1 MIMTTI
7 REDQDSEARNN
18 TNISLTIDD
27 VYNLLVTEIQIP
39 TLQSIPLDT
48 YQNIATL
55 LGNIKGQGYE
65 GIEAKIRDRM
75 VEMISKS
82 AQLLLEC
89 RHQKLKE
96 YQHEILSS
104 SSSAATAVDYSKLTD
119 EEKYILDGENESDK
133 RRNAVLAATING
145 RPKVMESMS
154 AKIRAKQIVIRFIKS
169 MEQFVG
175 VDMTKYGPFQEED
188 VAVLPFENAR
198 SFIEKGIAIEI
209 HNMQ

>member
-82 AQLLLEC
+82 SQLLLEC

>member
-48 YQNIATL
+48 YQNIANL

-75 VEMISKS
+75 VETISKS

-209 HNMQ
+209 HIVR